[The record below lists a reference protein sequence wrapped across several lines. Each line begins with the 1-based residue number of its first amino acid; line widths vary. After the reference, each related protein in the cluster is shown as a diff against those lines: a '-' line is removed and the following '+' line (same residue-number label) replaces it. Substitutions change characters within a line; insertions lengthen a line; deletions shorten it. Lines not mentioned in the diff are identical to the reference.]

1 MRQLIKRVLNWFFM
15 RTISYRVVH
24 NQGVANSDMEAW
36 QSLKEHGFKPRTVVD
51 VGAAVGK
58 WTVQVLE
65 IFPEAQFLMVDPLK
79 ENESAL
85 KALTGAHPNVRYW
98 SGAVGSHDGELEFHV
113 HGDQSSMFT
122 SEWGK
127 GVEIRRV
134 PLRPLD
140 ALVQELGFGEIDGLK
155 LDVQGAELEVLAG
168 ATETLK
174 RCKVVQVEV
183 MFRHV
188 YERAPLAHDI
198 IRFFAEQGFR
208 IFDIAST
215 FKRKDRALL
224 QADLFFVKDDSLF
237 TPEKWEL

>member
-1 MRQLIKRVLNWFFM
+1 MRQLIKKALNGFFM

-24 NQGVANSDMEAW
+24 NQAVANSDMETW
-36 QSLKEHGFKPRTVVD
+36 TCLKDHGFRPRTMVD

-58 WTVQVLE
+58 WTAQVIE
-65 IFPEAQFLMVDPLK
+65 IFPDAQFLMVDPLK

-85 KALTGAHPNVRYW
+85 KALTGVHPNVRYW
-98 SGAVGSHDGELEFHV
+98 SGALGSHAGELEFHV

-134 PLRPLD
+134 PLRTLD
-140 ALVQELGFGEIDGLK
+140 VLVKELGFEDVDGLK

-188 YERAPLAHDI
+188 YERAPLAQEI
-198 IRFFAEQGFR
+198 ICFFAAQGFR
-208 IFDIAST
+208 IFDIASM

-237 TPEKWEL
+237 EPEKWFL

>member
-1 MRQLIKRVLNWFFM
+1 MRQWLKRALNGFFM

-24 NQGVANSDMEAW
+24 NQLVANSDMESW
-36 QSLKEHGFKPRTVVD
+36 TSLREHGYRPRAIVD
-51 VGAAVGK
+51 VGAAGGK
-58 WTVQVLE
+58 WTSQVLE

-85 KALTGAHPNVRYW
+85 KALAGGHPNVRYW
-98 SGAVGSHDGELEFHV
+98 SGALGSHAGELDLHV
-113 HGDQSSMFT
+113 HGNQSSMFT
-122 SEWGK
+122 SEWGQ
-127 GVEIRRV
+127 GAEVRRV
-134 PLRPLD
+134 PLRTLD
-140 ALVQELGFGEIDGLK
+140 ALAQELGFGEIDGLK

-168 ATETLK
+168 ATETLR

-183 MFRHV
+183 MFRQV

-198 IRFFAEQGFR
+198 VRFFAEQGFR
-208 IFDIAST
+208 IFDVAST
-215 FKRKDRALL
+215 VNRKDRALL